1 MKRIALLVFAA
12 ALIASMF
19 TSLDFTFA
27 AMSAE
32 DVAKKKEGWYP
43 TGLPLVNFSSDTG
56 LGYGVRLYL
65 YNNGAKTD
73 QAFSEVPY
81 LLQTYIQYFATT
93 GGWQYHEFNVDKMRI
108 FGSNFRAKTS
118 FVFEKKLNANY
129 FGQGAATTERPLTDL
144 TGTTNEEYDK
154 YEDYKKEVLEAN
166 NYTRYKFNN
175 YTITAPKFS
184 LDLYYYLGQYF
195 KFLLGYQV
203 RRIDIDPWDD
213 RDFELGLIGGDSYRH
228 VGDTLLSRERPTGY
242 EGGWT
247 NFARIG
253 LALDTRDFEPDPN
266 NGVYID
272 YAFEI
277 SDNSLGSEYDYVR
290 STVGF
295 RGYVSPFRDFVVAV
309 RAAYTDTSGEV
320 PFYEK
325 SYFAFLLN
333 RYNGLGGYRTLRG
346 YMEDRFVANTMTMG
360 NAEFRYR
367 ITEITGGGQ
376 RFAFKVVGFYDIG
389 NAYDNA
395 KDPYDE
401 PRWGDYKS
409 AYGGGLVIAWNMN
422 TIIHFY
428 YGVSAE
434 ESAISINFMH
444 SIE

>member
-1 MKRIALLVFAA
+1 MKRILLFVFAA
-12 ALIASMF
+12 AFIVSAFS
-19 TSLDFTFA
+19 TSNVTFA
-27 AMSAE
+27 ARMSDE
-32 DVAKKKEGWYP
+32 DLAKKREGWYP

-56 LGYGVRLYL
+56 LGYGLRLYL
-65 YNNGAKTD
+65 YNNGSKSD
-73 QAFSEVPY
+73 PAFASAPY
-81 LLQTYIQYFATT
+81 FLQTYLQYFATT
-93 GGWQYHEFNVDKMRI
+93 GGWQYHEWNVDRLKI
-108 FGSNFRAKTS
+108 FGSNFRVKTS
-118 FVFEKKLNANY
+118 VVFEKKLNANY
-129 FGQGAATTERPLTDL
+129 FGQGAETTINPLTA
-144 TGTTNEEYDK
+144 NNKEYDK
-154 YEDYKKEVLEAN
+154 YEDYQSEFLKAN
-166 NYTRYKFNN
+166 NYTNYKFNN

-184 LDLYYYLGQYF
+184 IDLYYYLGEYF

-203 RRIDIDPWDD
+203 RRVDIDSWFD
-213 RDFELGLIGGDSYRH
+213 REFEIGVFGGDTYRQTQQ
-228 VGDTLLSRERPTGY
+228 TLLDLDRPTGY

-272 YAFEI
+272 YAFEV

-290 STVGF
+290 STTGF
-295 RGYVSPFRDFVVAV
+295 RGYVSPFRNFVMAARV
-309 RAAYTDTSGEV
+309 AYTDTSGEV

-360 NAEFRYR
+360 NIEFRYR
-367 ITEITGGGQ
+367 FGEINPGGQ
-376 RFAFKVVGFYDIG
+376 LFAFKIIAFCDTG

-395 KDPYDE
+395 GDPFDE
-401 PRWGDYKS
+401 PRWGDYKT

-444 SIE
+444 SLE